1 MEKFEQMKQVLE
13 AATVDVDKAANGNK
27 AAGVRARKAL
37 QEVRTLAQELRKDI
51 SAITNKPKA

>member
-1 MEKFEQMKQVLE
+1 MENFEKIKEVLE
-13 AATVDVDKAANGNK
+13 NANVDVEKAANGNK

-37 QEVRTLAQELRKDI
+37 QEVRTLAQDLRKEI

>member
-13 AATVDVDKAANGNK
+13 AATADVDKAANGNK

>member
-1 MEKFEQMKQVLE
+1 LE
-13 AATVDVDKAANGNK
+13 AATADVDKAANGNK